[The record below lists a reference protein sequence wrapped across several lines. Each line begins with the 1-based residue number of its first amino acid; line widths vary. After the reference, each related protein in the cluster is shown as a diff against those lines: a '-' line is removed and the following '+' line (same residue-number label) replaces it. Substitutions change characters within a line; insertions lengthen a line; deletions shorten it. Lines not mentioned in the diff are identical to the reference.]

1 MTHMTQSTRIRMPIA
16 AALGALTLVT
26 AGCATTYG
34 ANEVNPNA
42 VRTAATVRPAVVQ
55 SVRQVTIRPQNSGVG
70 AGAGALIGGLLGS
83 QVGGRDTTQAIG
95 AVGGAVLGGLAGNAA
110 GRAAQTGQGLAYVV
124 QFENGEIREIIQ
136 GADVYI
142 APGTP
147 VNVTFRADG
156 AIVSPAA

>member
-1 MTHMTQSTRIRMPIA
+1 MTELSRRFRAPLA
-16 AALGALTLVT
+16 AAIGGLMLAT

-34 ANEVNPNA
+34 ANEINPNA

-70 AGAGALIGGLLGS
+70 AGAGAVLGGLLGS

-110 GRAAQTGQGLAYVV
+110 GRAAQTSQGLAYVV
-124 QFENGEIREIIQ
+124 QFENGEIREIVQ
-136 GADVYI
+136 GADVYM

>member
-1 MTHMTQSTRIRMPIA
+1 MTQLARIRMPMA
-16 AALGALTLVT
+16 AALSGLMLIT
-26 AGCATTYG
+26 AGCASTYG

-55 SVRQVTIRPQNSGVG
+55 SVREVTIRPQNSGVG
-70 AGAGALIGGLLGS
+70 AGAGALLGGLLGS

-110 GRAAQTGQGLAYVV
+110 GRAAQTSEGLAYVV

-156 AIVSPAA
+156 AIVSPAV